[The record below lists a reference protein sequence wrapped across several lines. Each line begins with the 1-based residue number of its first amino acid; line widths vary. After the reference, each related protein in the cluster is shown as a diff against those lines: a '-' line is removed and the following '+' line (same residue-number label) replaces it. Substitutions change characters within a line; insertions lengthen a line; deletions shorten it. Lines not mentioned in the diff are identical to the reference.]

1 MLKFSIITVVKN
13 DKNNILKTINS
24 VKKQTF
30 KKFEHIIVDGKSND
44 GTSEIIKKNFKKNKK
59 NQYIIKNDK
68 NLYQAI
74 NYGIN
79 ISKGRYIVLLHS
91 GDLFLNKNTLKT
103 ISADIKNNDAVSSN
117 ILFKKKKKIVRFW
130 NYKIDNL
137 NKFTAFKVAHT
148 SLIIKRKII
157 KKIKRYNTKYNISS
171 DTDFILRMSLIKN
184 LKFSY
189 INKTFIVMQSGGIS
203 NSYKYF
209 FNKAFQDLQIYKN
222 YFNKSF
228 IFFYLLKLN
237 YKLFKFIFWKL
248 SK

>member
-13 DKNNILKTINS
+13 DKNHVLKTINS

-30 KKFEHIIVDGKSND
+30 KNYEHIIVDGKSSD
-44 GTSEIIKKNFKKNKK
+44 GTSEIIKKNFRKNKK
-59 NQYIIKNDK
+59 NKHIIKNDK
-68 NLYQAI
+68 NLYQAL

-79 ISKGRYIVLLHS
+79 ISKGKYIVLLHS
-91 GDLFLNKNTLKT
+91 GDLFLHKNILKI
-103 ISADIKNNDAVSSN
+103 ISKAIKDYDAVSSN
-117 ILFKKKKKIVRFW
+117 ILFKKENKIVRLW
-130 NYKIDNL
+130 DYKIYNL
-137 NKFTAFKVAHT
+137 NKFNAFKVAHT

-157 KKIKRYNTKYNISS
+157 KKIKGYNTKYNISS
-171 DTDFILRMSLIKN
+171 DTEFILRMSLVKNIKFN
-184 LKFSY
+184 Y

-209 FNKAFQDLQIYKN
+209 FNKAFQDLQIYKK

-237 YKLFKFIFWKL
+237 YKLCKLIYWKL
-248 SK
+248 FK